1 MAKRHNENLPISDIL
16 KEFVEANKLQSGLDK
31 VDVKDAWAKM
41 MGNGVNNYTTD
52 VTLDRDVLYVAL
64 SSSVL
69 REELSYGKQKIVDML
84 NESIG
89 KQVVSKLVLRYLPF
103 AWHG

>member
-31 VDVKDAWAKM
+31 VDVREAWVKM

-52 VTLDRDVLYVAL
+52 VTLDRDVLYIGL

-69 REELSYGKQKIVDML
+69 REELSYGKQKIIDML
-84 NESIG
+84 NESMG
-89 KQVVSKLVLRYLPF
+89 KEVIKKLVLR
-103 AWHG
+103 